1 VAQLIVI
8 ANEVDGW
15 DVVREDDGIALSN
28 HTTRESAERAARM
41 RAEEESLSEAHG
53 DVVAVEERGVH
64 RIDDARQGVKPAF
77 LALAAILLFVTL
89 LVAVLSLTGAL
100 TGFGS

>member
-28 HTTRESAERAARM
+28 HPTRETAERAARM
-41 RAEEESLSEAHG
+41 RAAEEHLDEDGG
-53 DVVAVEERGVH
+53 DAVAVAERGVH
-64 RIDDARQGVKPAF
+64 PIDDARQGVKPAF

>member
-1 VAQLIVI
+1 MAKLVVI

-15 DVVREDDGIALSN
+15 DVVRDDDGMALSN
-28 HTTRESAERAARM
+28 HATRESAEHAARM
-41 RAEEESLSEAHG
+41 RAAEEHLGENGG
-53 DVVAVEERGVH
+53 DPVIVAERGVH
-64 RIDDARQGVKPAF
+64 RIDDARQGVRPAF
-77 LALAAILLFVTL
+77 LALAAILLFVTV